1 MFIALTAVIFVVD
14 LVLFALVFVIIRSR
28 KASARVITVV
38 VALAALLYLASLVL
52 QLYVSA
58 RFS

>member
-14 LVLFALVFVIIRSR
+14 LALFALVFVIIRSR
-28 KASARVITVV
+28 RANARVIAVI

-52 QLYVSA
+52 QLYISA
-58 RFS
+58 RFT

>member
-14 LVLFALVFVIIRSR
+14 LALFALVFVIIRSR
-28 KASARVITVV
+28 RASARVIAVI
-38 VALAALLYLASLVL
+38 VALAALLYLASLAL

-58 RFS
+58 RFT